1 MNKINRVFSKFT
13 GSDIN
18 AASTILFVVLG
29 TELFHFVNSIKL
41 NLIMPTI
48 ANVLNE
54 SRVRSWRISN
64 GNICIHYGKFL
75 WDTLSVIVFMALC
88 LAIWKLLNKYFAKK

>member
-13 GSDIN
+13 GSNNN

-41 NLIMPTI
+41 NLLMPTI
-48 ANVLNE
+48 ANLLNE
-54 SRVRSWRISN
+54 SKVKSWRISN
-64 GNICIHYGKFL
+64 GTICIHYGKFL
-75 WDTLSVIVFMALC
+75 WDTLSVIVFMALSYV
-88 LAIWKLLNKYFAKK
+88 LWKLLNKYFVKK